1 MKVLLTLVLL
11 LPFSV
16 VAETSPTED
25 KIRAAL
31 DDDRRTEAE
40 KERDENRKPI
50 ETLKFLGLE
59 DDMTVL
65 ELLPGGGWY
74 TKILGPVLEENGK
87 LYLSIGAERIGEMIA
102 DLPGFGS
109 TEVIPFDREN
119 FNRADGAR
127 RFSVPELSFGIRKI
141 DLVLTFRNMHNFTEE
156 GRANLN
162 SAVFQ
167 TLKKGGRFGVIDH
180 TRRHMQ
186 ADSYEVWRR
195 MDPVQIIKEVEAAG
209 FRFVDHSDLHYKA
222 DDELVFEV
230 GRKTVTGNTDRF
242 TLLFEKP

>member
-1 MKVLLTLVLL
+1 MKVLLILALL
-11 LPFSV
+11 FPLSV
-16 VAETSPTED
+16 FAEETSPTED

-31 DDDRRTEAE
+31 DHDRRTEAE
-40 KERDENRKPI
+40 KARDKNRNPI

-87 LYLSIGAERIGEMIA
+87 LHISIGAERTGEMIA

-119 FNRADGAR
+119 FNRAEGDR
-127 RFSVPELSFGIRKI
+127 RISVPEFSFGIRKI
-141 DLVLTFRNMHNFTEE
+141 DLVLTFRNMHNFTAE

-162 SAVFQ
+162 AAAVI
-167 TLKKGGRFGVIDH
+167 TWPTTRVCPMPLPVRSTRKCLKPILRSTPPPMVGGVP
-180 TRRHMQ
+180 M
-186 ADSYEVWRR
+186 VWLSG
-195 MDPVQIIKEVEAAG
+195 K
-209 FRFVDHSDLHYKA
+209 SS
-222 DDELVFEV
+222 
-230 GRKTVTGNTDRF
+230 
-242 TLLFEKP
+242 